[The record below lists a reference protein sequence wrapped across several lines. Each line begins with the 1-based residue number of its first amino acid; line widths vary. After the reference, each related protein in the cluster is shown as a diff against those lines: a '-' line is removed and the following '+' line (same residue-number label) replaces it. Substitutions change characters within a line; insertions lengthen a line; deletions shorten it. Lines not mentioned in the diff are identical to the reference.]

1 LKINNNREVKMKL
14 TVLVADKFPDK
25 YIQQMKDLDLE
36 VIYNAKLGEK
46 DLPEATKEV
55 DIVVVRSTVV
65 NEETINNSK
74 KLNLII
80 RAGSGVNNINIAAA
94 NKKGIYVTNCPGM
107 NAVAVAELAIGLMIS
122 LDRFIP
128 DNVSDFNKGVWNK
141 DKYSKGK
148 GLKGKTL
155 GLIGVGNIGKEVA
168 RRALAF
174 EMNVYGKDITRIEGV
189 QIKDFSEM
197 DQLLPLCDIV
207 TIHLPATPQTKGL
220 FNKQMF
226 SYIKNG
232 AYLINTSRQDV
243 IVEDDLLEAIKEK
256 NIRYACDVF
265 KGEPEGKSGD
275 VTSKLQNNPNI
286 YVTHHI
292 GASTEQAQDAVAE
305 ETINIIKHYVHSGVI
320 DHWVNRAKITDAHFQ
335 LVVKH
340 YDKPGVLASVLDV
353 IRSGN
358 INIEEIENIIFEGGI
373 AACCTMKLQ
382 IAATAD
388 MLKKISENTNV
399 ISVSHVEI

>member
-1 LKINNNREVKMKL
+1 MKL
-14 TVLVADKFPDK
+14 KVLIADKFPEK
-25 YIQQMKDLDLE
+25 YIQELKDLDLE
-36 VIYNAKLGEK
+36 VIYEPKLVEK
-46 DLPEATKEV
+46 DLPKAAEDV
-55 DIVVVRSTVV
+55 DILVVRSTVV

-80 RAGSGVNNINIAAA
+80 RAGSGVNNIAIAAA
-94 NKKGIYVTNCPGM
+94 NKKGVYVANCPGM
-107 NAVAVAELAIGLMIS
+107 NAVAVAELTIGLMIA

-128 DNVSDFNKGVWNK
+128 DNVVDFRNGVWNK

-155 GLIGVGNIGKEVA
+155 GIIGVGNIGKEVA
-168 RRALAF
+168 KRALAF
-174 EMNVYGKDITRIEGV
+174 EMNVYGKDISRIEGV
-189 QIKDFSEM
+189 PIKDFSEM

-226 SYIKNG
+226 SYMKDG
-232 AYLINTSRQDV
+232 AYLINTSRHDI
-243 IVEDDLLEAIKEK
+243 IVEEDLLEAIKEK
-256 NIRYACDVF
+256 NLRVALDVF
-265 KGEPEGKSGD
+265 KGEPEGKSGE
-275 VTSKLQNNPNI
+275 VKSPLQNNPNI

-305 ETINIIKHYVHSGVI
+305 ETVRIIKHYVHSGVI
-320 DHWVNRAKITDAHFQ
+320 DHWVNRAKITDAKYQ

-353 IRSGN
+353 IRQGN

-373 AACCTMKLQ
+373 AACCTMKLKLP
-382 IAATAD
+382 ATAE
-388 MLKKISENTNV
+388 MLKQISENPNV

>member
-1 LKINNNREVKMKL
+1 MKIK
-14 TVLVADKFPDK
+14 VLIADKFPDK
-25 YIQQMKDLDLE
+25 YINELKSLDLE
-36 VIYNAKLGEK
+36 VIYEPKYGEK
-46 DLPEATKEV
+46 DLPEAAKDV
-55 DIVVVRSTVV
+55 DILVVRSTIV
-65 NEETINNSK
+65 NEETINKSE
-74 KLNLII
+74 KLNLVI
-80 RAGSGVNNINIAAA
+80 RAGSGVNNINISAA
-94 NKKGIYVTNCPGM
+94 NKKGVYVANCPGM

-168 RRALAF
+168 KRALAF

-197 DQLLPLCDIV
+197 DQLLPLCDV
-207 TIHLPATPQTKGL
+207 VSIHLPATPQTKGL
-220 FNKQMF
+220 FNKQLL
-226 SYIKNG
+226 SYMKDG
-232 AYLINTSRQDV
+232 AYLINTSRHDIV
-243 IVEDDLLEAIKEK
+243 IEDDLLEAIKEK

-265 KGEPEGKSGD
+265 KGEPEGKSGE
-275 VTSKLQNNPNI
+275 VSSKLQNNPNI

-292 GASTEQAQDAVAE
+292 GASTQQAQDAVAE
-305 ETINIIKHYVHSGVI
+305 ETIRIIKHFVHSGVI
-320 DHWVNRAKITDAHFQ
+320 DHWVNRAKITDAHYQ

-340 YDKPGVLASVLDV
+340 YDKPGVLAAVLDV
-353 IRSGN
+353 IRQGN
-358 INIEEIENIIFEGGI
+358 INVEEIENIIFEGGI
-373 AACCTMKLQ
+373 AACCTMKLKS
-382 IAATAD
+382 AVTAD
-388 MLKKISENTNV
+388 MLKAMRDNPNV

>member
-1 LKINNNREVKMKL
+1 MKL
-14 TVLVADKFPDK
+14 KVLVADKFPEK
-25 YIQQMKDLDLE
+25 YIQQMKDLDLD
-36 VIYNAKLGEK
+36 VVYNPKLGEK
-46 DLPEATKEV
+46 DIPEAGKDV
-55 DIVVVRSTVV
+55 DIIVVRSTVV
-65 NEETINNSK
+65 NEETINRSE

-107 NAVAVAELAIGLMIS
+107 NAVAVAELAVGLMIA
-122 LDRFIP
+122 LDRYIP

-168 RRALAF
+168 KRALAF
-174 EMNVYGKDITRIEGV
+174 EMNVYGKDISRIEGV

-197 DQLLPLCDIV
+197 DQLLPLCDV
-207 TIHLPATPQTKGL
+207 VSIHLPATPQTKGL

-226 SYIKNG
+226 GYMKDG
-232 AYLINTSRQDV
+232 AYLINTSRQDI

-265 KGEPEGKSGD
+265 KGEPEAKSGE
-275 VTSKLQNNPNI
+275 VSSKLQNNPNI

-305 ETINIIKHYVHSGVI
+305 ETINIIKHFVHSGVI
-320 DHWVNRAKITDAHFQ
+320 DHWVNRAKVTDAHYQ

-353 IRSGN
+353 IRNGN

-373 AACCTMKLQ
+373 AACCTLKLQ
-382 IAATAD
+382 TAATAE
-388 MLKKISENTNV
+388 MLKQIKDNSNV
-399 ISVSHVEI
+399 ISISHVEI

>member
-1 LKINNNREVKMKL
+1 
-14 TVLVADKFPDK
+14 
-25 YIQQMKDLDLE
+25 MKDLDLE

-46 DLPEATKEV
+46 DLVEAAKEV
-55 DIVVVRSTVV
+55 DILVVRSTIV
-65 NEETINNSK
+65 NEETILNSE

-122 LDRFIP
+122 IDRSIP

-168 RRALAF
+168 KRALAF
-174 EMNVYGKDITRIEGV
+174 EMNVYGKDISRIEGV
-189 QIKDFSEM
+189 PIKDFSEM
-197 DQLLPLCDIV
+197 DQLVPLCDVIS
-207 TIHLPATPQTKGL
+207 IHLPATPQTKGL

-226 SYIKNG
+226 EFMKDG
-232 AYLINTSRQDV
+232 AYLINTSRHEIV
-243 IVEDDLLEAIKEK
+243 VEDDLFEAIKTK

-265 KGEPEGKSGD
+265 KGEPEGKAGEVS
-275 VTSKLQNNPNI
+275 SKLQNNANI

-305 ETINIIKHYVHSGVI
+305 ETINIIKHYAHSGVI

-340 YDKPGVLASVLDV
+340 YDKPGVLAGVLDV

-382 IAATAD
+382 SAISAEL
-388 MLKKISENTNV
+388 LKKIKENTNV

>member
-1 LKINNNREVKMKL
+1 MKIK
-14 TVLVADKFPDK
+14 VLVADKFPDK
-25 YIQQMKDLDLE
+25 YIQQMKDLELE
-36 VIYNAKLGEK
+36 VIYEPKLGEK
-46 DLPEATKEV
+46 DLPEAAKDA
-55 DIVVVRSTVV
+55 DIIVVRSTVV
-65 NEETINNSK
+65 NEETINSSE

-94 NKKGIYVTNCPGM
+94 NKKGIYVANCPGM

-128 DNVSDFNKGVWNK
+128 DNVSDFRNGKWNK

-168 RRALAF
+168 KRALAF

-197 DQLLPLCDIV
+197 DQLLPLCDVV

-220 FNKQMF
+220 FNKKMF
-226 SYIKNG
+226 SYMKDG
-232 AYLINTSRQDV
+232 AYLVNTSRQD
-243 IVEDDLLEAIKEK
+243 IVVEEDLLEAIKEK

-265 KGEPEGKSGD
+265 KGEPESKTGEVKS
-275 VTSKLQNNPNI
+275 VLQDNPNI

-292 GASTEQAQDAVAE
+292 GASTAQAQDAVAE
-305 ETINIIKHYVHSGVI
+305 ETINIIKHFVHSGVI
-320 DHWVNRAKITDAHFQ
+320 EHWVNRAKKTDAHYQ

-340 YDKPGVLASVLDV
+340 YDKPGVLAAILDV
-353 IRSGN
+353 IRQGN
-358 INIEEIENIIFEGGI
+358 INIEEIENIIFEGGV
-373 AACCTMKLQ
+373 AACCTMKLK
-382 IAATAD
+382 AAVSAD
-388 MLKKISENTNV
+388 MLKTMRENQNV